1 MALTNVIVIL
11 TVIVML
17 VLMILEVAHPA
28 TIAFLTL
35 LFFFILGL
43 ITPSEIMSSVSN
55 EGVLTLALL
64 FVIVSV
70 IERTNLVERVLNYV
84 LDKSKTE
91 NGALV
96 RLTGPLVSFSMF
108 FNNTPIVVML
118 VPAIQK
124 WCKERGFYASKFLL
138 PISYITIFGGI
149 VTLIG
154 TSTNL
159 IVHGWLLER
168 GFEGFSFFY
177 LLPYSILGIV
187 LGILYLFTFGYKILP
202 ENNTEIEEKYDTGK
216 KFLYEAVIHEG
227 CKLIGKTVTSNEIK
241 QLKGIYL
248 VKIERNG
255 EVISPVKLTDKIQAN
270 DLIVF
275 SGSLETLEALQSM
288 NNISIK
294 TGKDVS
300 VESLQNNEAN
310 LVEGVISHNSPLVNQ
325 RIKDTNF
332 RAKYDASIVA
342 VHRKNERIEENIG
355 DIVLKPGDVLLMLA
369 DKDFSVRAINKDDFY
384 VITDIPKQKVFNQG
398 QTYVAIGSFILMIL
412 LVAFGMLSMFEAS
425 LLFVGLYL
433 ILQFFN
439 EEQVI
444 KNMPFQVL
452 ILIVCSLG
460 VGTVIET
467 SGTAELI
474 ANSIINVI
482 GGAFGTLGLL
492 AAVYLVTTVLTEVV
506 TNAAAAII
514 TMPIAVE
521 VAAYVD
527 VSPTV
532 VAAIVAIA
540 ASASFATPIGY
551 QTNLIVYGPG
561 GYKFSDYLKVGIPLN
576 MIFMVTV
583 VLSAYVLL

>member
-300 VESLQNNEAN
+300 IESLQNNEAD

>member
-444 KNMPFQVL
+444 KNMQFQVL

-460 VGTVIET
+460 VGTVIGT
-467 SGTAELI
+467 AGTAELI

>member
-300 VESLQNNEAN
+300 VESLQNNEAD

-527 VSPTV
+527 LSPTV

-551 QTNLIVYGPG
+551 QTILIVYGPG

>member
-35 LFFFILGL
+35 LFFFILDL

-300 VESLQNNEAN
+300 VESLQNNEAD

>member
-300 VESLQNNEAN
+300 VESLQNNEAD